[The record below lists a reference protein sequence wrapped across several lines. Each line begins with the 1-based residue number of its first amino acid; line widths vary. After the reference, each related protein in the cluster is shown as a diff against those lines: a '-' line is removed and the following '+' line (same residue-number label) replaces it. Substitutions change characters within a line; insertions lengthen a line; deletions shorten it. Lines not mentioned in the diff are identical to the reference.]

1 MTPSPWLISRRAD
14 LTWFFGAVLPALLLL
29 LLFRAAPP
37 LTDARYQIGHP
48 ALWLLLLW
56 GVFFDGTHVMGTY
69 ARSYLAPRSDAESR
83 RALPPHTSFLIILL
97 GPTLAVLDGLFLPQS
112 PSLLGRSGV
121 LFQHFLLAAYLW
133 AYFHL
138 VRQHY
143 GFVVLYQRR
152 LQTPLG
158 TALDAWILWIGCLY
172 PYLRFAISDA
182 GLHSGLPLPFPASL
196 LPTLRTVLDAALL
209 GALAL
214 LTPPLVRRLRVQRPG
229 PREGFLLLVIS
240 FHILT
245 FALLDH
251 LLSITAVLTLF
262 HNLQYHRIVWQYE
275 QGKGRRPLGGLA
287 LYLAAGTLLGVLWY
301 GPRIVG
307 VALVPPSLWRNV
319 LLGLGWGV
327 AFHHYWVD
335 ARIWRVRRTPALAAA
350 LDGGVAAT
358 ARPWHRG
365 ETSVKQI

>member
-29 LLFRAAPP
+29 LLFRVAPP
-37 LTDARYQIGHP
+37 LTDARYQVGHP

-69 ARSYLAPRSDAESR
+69 ARSYLAPPTDSESR
-83 RALPPHTSFLIILL
+83 RALPPHTSFLIVLL
-97 GPTLAVLDGLFLPQS
+97 GPVLAVLDGLFLPQG
-112 PSLLGRSGV
+112 PSLLGQAGI

-143 GFVVLYQRR
+143 GFLVLYQRR
-152 LQTPLG
+152 LRTPVG
-158 TALDAWILWIGCLY
+158 SAEQKSTLDAWILWTGCLY
-172 PYLRFAISDA
+172 PYLRFAISEA
-182 GLHSGLPLPFPASL
+182 GLRSGLPLPLPAPL
-196 LPTLRTVLDAALL
+196 LPTLRVALDASLL
-209 GALAL
+209 LALAL
-214 LTPPLVRRLRVQRPG
+214 LSPPLVRRLRVQRPG
-229 PREGFLLLVIS
+229 PREGFLLLVLV
-240 FHILT
+240 FHGLT

-275 QGKGRRPLGGLA
+275 QGKGRRPLGSLGR
-287 LYLAAGTLLGVLWY
+287 YLAAGTLLGLLWY
-301 GPRIVG
+301 GPRIIG

-327 AFHHYWVD
+327 AFHHYFID
-335 ARIWRVRRTPALAAA
+335 GRIWRVRRTPAVAAA
-350 LDGGVAAT
+350 LDNGAL
-358 ARPWHRG
+358 
-365 ETSVKQI
+365 TSAHP